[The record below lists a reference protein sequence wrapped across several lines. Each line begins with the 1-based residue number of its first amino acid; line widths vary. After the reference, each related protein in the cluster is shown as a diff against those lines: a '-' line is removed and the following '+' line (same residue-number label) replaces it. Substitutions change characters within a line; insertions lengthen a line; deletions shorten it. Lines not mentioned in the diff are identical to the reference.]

1 MMKNFSRWVTILG
14 LSALSTITIAN
25 THSNPVIAQETLP
38 PVAVDVI
45 RPGST
50 LGLDE
55 LMNKAYNNNTGSI
68 FEQSSLS
75 GQLNT
80 LFGWR
85 TFLQGSFHENSIN
98 RDGVLINAIQED
110 FFRQL
115 TRSEPT
121 IRTRDIPNP
130 FNSSVQQNPS
140 YLRK

>member
-1 MMKNFSRWVTILG
+1 MINNFSQWITILG
-14 LSALSTITIAN
+14 LSVISTITIAN
-25 THSNPVIAQETLP
+25 THSNSIMAQEAPP

-45 RPGST
+45 RPGSS

-55 LMNKAYNNNTGSI
+55 LMNKAYNNATGSI
-68 FEQSSLS
+68 FDQSSLS

-85 TFLQGSFHENSIN
+85 TFLKGSFNENSIL

-110 FFRQL
+110 FFKQL

-140 YLRK
+140 YLRR